1 MRAIRTM
8 ALRSPALALG
18 LGWAASLC
26 LGAQVPAMAQGAGP
40 TAPIERAL
48 SVTHATPA
56 AMVDGP
62 ARPGLPQPLAA
73 TDAARLR
80 RIFALQAAGQMPAA
94 LEEAARLEDRRLMGH
109 VLADRWLRTGLAE
122 PGLPDLHGW
131 LAQYADHP
139 DATAIHALLSRRL
152 PRDAPQP
159 PIPQDD
165 SLAADAEVVPE
176 ERDPASRDIS
186 RDARLD
192 RLVRGRA
199 TEGDAEGA
207 LQAVGRGAS
216 GSYAALLRSEVALAT
231 FHRGQDEEAYR
242 IAAAAARGQ
251 PQLAQPAYVAGLAAW
266 GMGRADLALTQFEQ
280 AARAEN
286 ATPAQR
292 AAAAFWTARAAVRTR
307 RPQLYVPWML
317 QAAQEPRTFHGLV
330 ARRALGLAPGFAWE
344 REPAGAAE
352 GAALAETAPGW
363 RALALLQIDQRARA
377 EQELRRLWP
386 IARGNPALSRA
397 MLAVA
402 SQAGLTDLAAQV
414 AALVQTADGRPRDY
428 DRFPLPRLEP
438 LGGFRVDPALL
449 YGIALQES
457 RFETRAV
464 SPAGARGLMQI
475 MPATAGYILGDP
487 NLRSVGGLRRLDD
500 PAFSMEL
507 AQRYLH
513 HLGAREVVDGDLIR
527 MLAAYNNGPGNV
539 GRWAPN
545 VRHQNDPFLFIESIP
560 VTETRVYVQRVLAYS
575 WIYASRLG
583 LPAPSLDAMAAGRF
597 PRFNATPLELA
608 EQPPLQRAGRMAAR

>member
-1 MRAIRTM
+1 
-8 ALRSPALALG
+8 
-18 LGWAASLC
+18 
-26 LGAQVPAMAQGAGP
+26 MAQGAGP

-109 VLADRWLRTGLAE
+109 VLADRWLRPGLAE

-242 IAAAAARGQ
+242 IAAATARGQ

-266 GMGRADLALTQFEQ
+266 GMGRADLALAQFEQ

-307 RPQLYVPWML
+307 RPQL
-317 QAAQEPRTFHGLV
+317 
-330 ARRALGLAPGFAWE
+330 
-344 REPAGAAE
+344 
-352 GAALAETAPGW
+352 
-363 RALALLQIDQRARA
+363 
-377 EQELRRLWP
+377 
-386 IARGNPALSRA
+386 
-397 MLAVA
+397 
-402 SQAGLTDLAAQV
+402 
-414 AALVQTADGRPRDY
+414 
-428 DRFPLPRLEP
+428 
-438 LGGFRVDPALL
+438 
-449 YGIALQES
+449 
-457 RFETRAV
+457 
-464 SPAGARGLMQI
+464 
-475 MPATAGYILGDP
+475 
-487 NLRSVGGLRRLDD
+487 
-500 PAFSMEL
+500 
-507 AQRYLH
+507 
-513 HLGAREVVDGDLIR
+513 
-527 MLAAYNNGPGNV
+527 
-539 GRWAPN
+539 
-545 VRHQNDPFLFIESIP
+545 
-560 VTETRVYVQRVLAYS
+560 
-575 WIYASRLG
+575 
-583 LPAPSLDAMAAGRF
+583 
-597 PRFNATPLELA
+597 
-608 EQPPLQRAGRMAAR
+608 